1 MKPDVKK
8 IIADIKATKGN
19 RKFCN
24 GLAGTLQ
31 DDNYASSICK
41 YVKTVT
47 PERIDLLIEYAEKL
61 EAEVT
66 DMAVQLANA
75 ESKCRELSSKAMEL
89 VCEAS
94 LVYSKYNDTQMPD
107 RDLVDMQTLQEMHD
121 LCKGA
126 AQ

>member
-1 MKPDVKK
+1 MTSREQFETWAKK
-8 IIADIKATKGN
+8 
-19 RKFCN
+19 
-24 GLAGTLQ
+24 
-31 DDNYASSICK
+31 
-41 YVKTVT
+41 
-47 PERIDLLIEYAEKL
+47 EKL
-61 EAEVT
+61 GIAYGDCGYVFSSTEMAWRAWQYQNA

-107 RDLVDMQTLQEMHD
+107 RDIVDMQTLQEMHD
-121 LCKGA
+121 LCKGS

>member
-75 ESKCRELSSKAMEL
+75 ESKCRELSSKAMDL

-126 AQ
+126 AL

>member
-1 MKPDVKK
+1 MTSREKFEAWAKDNGMSIVYGDCDYVYSPTVW
-8 IIADIKATKGN
+8 AWKAWQ
-19 RKFCN
+19 
-24 GLAGTLQ
+24 A
-31 DDNYASSICK
+31 
-41 YVKTVT
+41 
-47 PERIDLLIEYAEKL
+47 AE
-61 EAEVT
+61 A

-107 RDLVDMQTLQEMHD
+107 SDLVDMQTLQEMHD
-121 LCKGA
+121 LCKGE

>member
-47 PERIDLLIEYAEKL
+47 PERIDLLIEYTENL

-75 ESKCRELSSKAMEL
+75 ESKCRELASKAMEL

-126 AQ
+126 AL

>member
-1 MKPDVKK
+1 MGSNIIELAKLGHERAAELKASCGAVDVRSLAQL
-8 IIADIKATKGN
+8 ISDLAT
-19 RKFCN
+19 
-24 GLAGTLQ
+24 Q
-31 DDNYASSICK
+31 
-41 YVKTVT
+41 
-47 PERIDLLIEYAEKL
+47 L
-61 EAEVT
+61 EVQFVRST
-66 DMAVQLANA
+66 NMAVQLANA

-126 AQ
+126 AL

>member
-47 PERIDLLIEYAEKL
+47 PERIDLLIEYTENL

-66 DMAVQLANA
+66 DLAVQLANA

-94 LVYSKYNDTQMPD
+94 LVYSKYNETQMPD
-107 RDLVDMQTLQEMHD
+107 RDLVHMQTLQEMHD